1 MSDSETE
8 FSSDYEEDEYDDD
21 GISEGDGNV
30 DADEAKELR
39 EQLQDV
45 PLGEIKKL
53 KDQVGLKRYNQVLF
67 GLKDKNED
75 GINGDG
81 DLDDG
86 VKGDLK
92 SKQSLKR
99 KNNEQQ
105 QKFEKRPKKK
115 SKSEPTEMSSKK
127 KKFNHDQ
134 PRYVVKSNK
143 RSTRDPRFND
153 LSGAYNEELFEK
165 SYAFVQDIKKNEYE
179 SVKTQLKKVRNT
191 EEKEKLLKVKQKM
204 DTELKV
210 KAEKE
215 KKRELFKKQKQQ
227 VSEQTKIGK
236 KAFYLKNSDKKKIEL
251 AEKYKELKSSGK
263 LDKYMMK
270 KRKRNAQKD
279 KRSLPKMKNPTD

>member
-1 MSDSETE
+1 MSDSESE
-8 FSSDYEEDEYDDD
+8 FFSNHEDDND
-21 GISEGDGNV
+21 NV
-30 DADEAKELR
+30 DFSDNNDADKAKDLR

-67 GLKDKNED
+67 GLQEKKD
-75 GINGDG
+75 
-81 DLDDG
+81 DDDDEKKLK
-86 VKGDLK
+86 VVSK
-92 SKQSLKR
+92 SKNDLKR
-99 KNNEQQ
+99 KNNDQQ
-105 QKFEKRPKKK
+105 QQQRNEKHQKKK
-115 SKSEPTEMSSKK
+115 SKSEPLEISSKRK
-127 KKFNHDQ
+127 RFNDQ
-134 PRYVVKSNK
+134 PRHVVKNTK

-165 SYAFVQDIKKNEYE
+165 SYAFVQDIKNNEYE
-179 SVKTQLKKVRNT
+179 SVKSQLKKVKNA

-204 DTELKV
+204 DTELKF

-215 KKRELFKKQKQQ
+215 KKRELFKQQKQKA
-227 VSEQTKIGK
+227 SEQTKSGK

-279 KRSLPKMKNPTD
+279 KRNLPRMKNQAD

>member
-8 FSSDYEEDEYDDD
+8 FSSDHEEGEYDDD
-21 GISEGDGNV
+21 EMSDVN
-30 DADEAKELR
+30 ADEAKELR

-67 GLKDKNED
+67 GLKDKNSD
-75 GINGDG
+75 NN
-81 DLDDG
+81 DDDVRG
-86 VKGDLK
+86 GHLK
-92 SKQSLKR
+92 NEGNLKR
-99 KNNEQQ
+99 KSNNQQ
-105 QKFEKRPKKK
+105 QQNKFEKHPKKK
-115 SKSEPTEMSSKK
+115 SKSEPMEISSKK

-165 SYAFVQDIKKNEYE
+165 SYAFVQDIKKTEYE
-179 SVKTQLKKVRNT
+179 SVNTQLKKVKNT

-204 DTELKV
+204 DTEQKV

-215 KKRELFKKQKQQ
+215 KKRELFKKQKRQA
-227 VSEQTKIGK
+227 SEQTKIGK

-270 KRKRNAQKD
+270 KRKRSAQKD
-279 KRSLPKMKNPTD
+279 KRSLPRMKNPTD

>member
-8 FSSDYEEDEYDDD
+8 FSSDHEEGEYDDD
-21 GISEGDGNV
+21 EMSDVN
-30 DADEAKELR
+30 ADEAKELR

-67 GLKDKNED
+67 GLKNKNSDNNDDDVRGGHLKNE
-75 GINGDG
+75 GN
-81 DLDDG
+81 
-86 VKGDLK
+86 
-92 SKQSLKR
+92 LKR
-99 KNNEQQ
+99 KSNNQQ
-105 QKFEKRPKKK
+105 QQNKFEKHPKKK
-115 SKSEPTEMSSKK
+115 SKSEPMEISSKK

-165 SYAFVQDIKKNEYE
+165 SYAFVQDIKKTEYE
-179 SVKTQLKKVRNT
+179 SVKTQLKKVKNT

-204 DTELKV
+204 DTEQKV

-215 KKRELFKKQKQQ
+215 KKRELFKKQKRQA
-227 VSEQTKIGK
+227 SEQTKIGK

-270 KRKRNAQKD
+270 KRKRSAQKD
-279 KRSLPKMKNPTD
+279 KRSLPRMKNPTD

>member
-8 FSSDYEEDEYDDD
+8 FSSDREEGEYDEDDEMLDD
-21 GISEGDGNV
+21 GDV

-67 GLKDKNED
+67 GNKND
-75 GINGDG
+75 DG
-81 DLDDG
+81 DFDEG
-86 VKGDLK
+86 VKGTLK
-92 SKQSLKR
+92 SKSNLKR

-105 QKFEKRPKKK
+105 QQLEKRPKKK
-115 SKSEPTEMSSKK
+115 SKSEPMEISSKK
-127 KKFNHDQ
+127 KRFNHDQ

-179 SVKTQLKKVRNT
+179 SVKTQLKKVKNT
-191 EEKEKLLKVKQKM
+191 EEKDKLLKVKQKM

-227 VSEQTKIGK
+227 ASEQTKIGK

-279 KRSLPKMKNPTD
+279 KKSLPRMKNPTD

>member
-8 FSSDYEEDEYDDD
+8 FSSDHEEGEYDDD
-21 GISEGDGNV
+21 EMSDVN
-30 DADEAKELR
+30 ADEAKELR

-67 GLKDKNED
+67 GLKDKNSD
-75 GINGDG
+75 NN
-81 DLDDG
+81 DDDVRG
-86 VKGDLK
+86 GHLK
-92 SKQSLKR
+92 NEGNLKR
-99 KNNEQQ
+99 KSNNQQ
-105 QKFEKRPKKK
+105 QQNKFEKHPKKK
-115 SKSEPTEMSSKK
+115 SKSEPMEISSKK

-165 SYAFVQDIKKNEYE
+165 SYAFVQDIKKTEYE
-179 SVKTQLKKVRNT
+179 SVKTQLKKVKNT

-204 DTELKV
+204 DTEQKV

-215 KKRELFKKQKQQ
+215 KKRELFKKQKRQA
-227 VSEQTKIGK
+227 SEQTKIGK

-270 KRKRNAQKD
+270 KRKRSAQKD
-279 KRSLPKMKNPTD
+279 KRSLPRMKNPTD